1 MQRGHAHGAGKPC
14 SGGAGTLRTDPMEDL
29 SGDSPTLASELSGVA
44 TVVAGRYRIRARL
57 GRGATKEVYLAY
69 DERLDREVALALVV
83 GASADAIAAR
93 ARVVREAQL
102 TGRLGDHPNVI
113 TVYDTGEHEGL
124 PYLVLRALPGGSL
137 ADLLRRGPGPSIA
150 DAIRL
155 GREIAAALAHAHAH
169 DVVHRDVKPDNVW
182 LAADGSAALGDF
194 GIAHQLGLERL
205 TAEGIVV
212 GTVRYLSPEQIR
224 GEEIGPS
231 SDLYALGVTLYE
243 LVAGRPPFEAKDA
256 TFVLTQH
263 LTATPEP
270 PSHFAPALPAA
281 LEELI
286 LALLAKDVAQRPASA
301 GDVVA
306 ALARLE
312 RGSLPVAEP
321 APPTAARPD
330 SRRLVSVLAARA
342 DVGDP
347 ETLHGLFE
355 RCTAVIEQHGG
366 TVERYLGDAIVGFFG
381 LTEAHG
387 DEALRAARA
396 AVELRETT
404 TELHV
409 GIESGE
415 VFLSTGPRGATVA
428 TGATITAAGRLAE
441 GAAEGEILL
450 GEQIR
455 RAVGAEA
462 SIDPQSGRLL
472 ELPVEQPAL
481 LRPAT
486 TPFVGRGHELDELGR
501 AFARARAERSCRL
514 VTVAGP
520 PGIGKSR
527 LAREFL
533 VSIGDEATVLTG
545 RCLSYGEGTTYRAL
559 ADIVRALGGDDPRAR
574 LDELLDGDE
583 QAVRGILAAIGLA
596 EERSQPEETALA
608 LRRLLERL
616 ARERPLVVAVEDI
629 HWAQPALLDALDHVV
644 TLAGRAPILL
654 VCLTRPE
661 LLESNPTWS
670 APQPNRS
677 VLVLDALA
685 ETEAIELAE
694 QLGAHDV
701 AGRIA
706 QRAEGNPL
714 FVEQLVAVD
723 EGQATGELPM
733 TIQAVLAAR
742 IDGLAAGERMLL
754 QRAAVEG
761 RTFHVGALTGP
772 LAEEDRRTI
781 GARLVA
787 LARKGLI
794 GGDQAEF
801 PGEDAFRFT
810 HALIRE
816 ATYAGIPKLLR
827 SRLHAAVAEWLEQR
841 HDAAHEIVG
850 FHLEQACLLATEV
863 GHAGPR
869 EDELASRAVTR
880 LESASRVA
888 LDRGD
893 PASASALL
901 ERAVALVVSDDV
913 ARGALLPALGASL
926 FEAGRMSEATAVLDE
941 AIATA
946 PEPQLEARA
955 RVELE
960 IVRLE
965 TESTHGFDRAAGV
978 ADEVMPVLERAGDDQ
993 GRSRAWSLRAQIA
1006 WNLGHFERADDALR
1020 RAAAC
1025 AERAHDER
1033 ALFDVYG
1040 WRATAAVLGPAPVP
1054 EAVERCNAFRE
1065 VVAASPVT
1073 VVWIINPLASLHAMM
1088 GDFTRAER
1096 LLHEANATL
1105 HQLGSLGASASHHEA
1120 LVWLLA
1126 GRPEL
1131 AEAALRV
1138 SAEKLASM
1146 DDASRLATTNAMLA
1160 QALYA
1165 QGGWSEAGA
1174 LCGVTERTAAADDI
1188 VTQVIWRGVQ
1198 AKLLARSGD
1207 AEKAERLAREAVALV
1222 AATDLVNHHG
1232 DALVDLAETL
1242 HMLDR
1247 ADESADALRSA
1258 LQMYEKKGNAASA
1271 TGVRSRLSSEA
1282 DGPG

>member
-1 MQRGHAHGAGKPC
+1 
-14 SGGAGTLRTDPMEDL
+14 MEDL

-83 GASADAIAAR
+83 GASTDAIAAR
-93 ARVVREAQL
+93 ARVTREAQL

-124 PYLVLRALPGGSL
+124 PYLVLRAMPGGSL
-137 ADLLRRGPGPSIA
+137 ADLMRRGPGPSLA
-150 DAIRL
+150 DAIRF

-182 LAADGSAALGDF
+182 LAADGGAALGDF

-224 GEEIGPS
+224 GEQIGPS

-243 LVAGRPPFEAKDA
+243 LVAGRPPFEAGDA

-270 PSHFAPALPAA
+270 PSHFAPELPAA
-281 LEELI
+281 LEQLI
-286 LALLAKDVAQRPASA
+286 LALLAKDAAQRPPSA

-306 ALARLE
+306 ALAQIE
-312 RGSLPVAEP
+312 RGILPDADPVPP
-321 APPTAARPD
+321 AAARPD
-330 SRRLVSVLAARA
+330 ARRLVSVLAARA

-347 ETLHGLFE
+347 EMLHGLFE
-355 RCTAVIEQHGG
+355 RCTEVIEQHGG

-387 DEALRAARA
+387 DEAMRAARA

-428 TGATITAAGRLAE
+428 TGATITAAGRLAD
-441 GAAEGEILL
+441 GAAEGEIML

-455 RAVGAEA
+455 HAVGAEA

-472 ELPVEQPAL
+472 ELLVEQPAL

-486 TPFVGRGHELDELGR
+486 TPFVGRGHELGELYR
-501 AFARARAERSCRL
+501 AFARVRDERSCRL

-533 VSIGDEATVLTG
+533 MAIGDEATVLTG

-559 ADIVRALGGDDPRAR
+559 ADIVRALGGEDPRAR
-574 LDELLDGDE
+574 LHELLEGDE

-661 LLESNPTWS
+661 LLEANPTWT

-677 VLVLDALA
+677 VLVLDALGPA
-685 ETEAIELAE
+685 EAVELAE
-694 QLGAHDV
+694 HLGARDV

-742 IDGLAAGERMLL
+742 IDGLADGERMLL

-761 RTFHVGALTGP
+761 RTFHVGALAP
-772 LAEEDRRTI
+772 ALAEEDRRAL

-794 GGDQAEF
+794 GDDRPEF

-816 ATYAGIPKLLR
+816 AAIAGIPKLLR

-841 HDAAHEIVG
+841 PDAAHEIAG
-850 FHLEQACLLATEV
+850 FHLEQACLLAAEV

-869 EDELASRAVTR
+869 EDELASRAVAR

-888 LDRGD
+888 QDRGD

-901 ERAVALVVSDDV
+901 ERAVALAADDV
-913 ARGALLPALGASL
+913 ARGALLPALGAAL
-926 FEAGRMSEATAVLDE
+926 FDAGRVTEATSVLDE

-946 PEPQLEARA
+946 CEPRLEARA
-955 RVELE
+955 RIERE

-965 TESTHGFDRAAGV
+965 IQTSAATAGSARV
-978 ADEVMPVLERAGDDQ
+978 ADEVMPVLERVGDEQ
-993 GRSRAWSLRAQIA
+993 GQSRAWRLIAQVA
-1006 WNLGHFERADDALR
+1006 WAAGRLERADGALR
-1020 RAAAC
+1020 RSARC
-1025 AERAHDER
+1025 AERAADER
-1033 ALFDVYG
+1033 ALFDVYA
-1040 WRATAAVLGPAPVP
+1040 WRATAAVIGPAAVP
-1054 EAVERCNAFRE
+1054 AAIERCNAFRD
-1065 VVAASPVT
+1065 VVAASPVAA
-1073 VVWIINPLASLHAMM
+1073 VLIINPLASLHAMG
-1088 GDFTRAER
+1088 GDTGRAER
-1096 LLHEANATL
+1096 LLREASATLRQLGGLNATF
-1105 HQLGSLGASASHHEA
+1105 SHHEA
-1120 LVWLLA
+1120 LVWMLA
-1126 GRPEL
+1126 GRPQL
-1131 AEAALRV
+1131 AETALRA
-1138 SAEKLASM
+1138 SAEKLAEMGTGSW
-1146 DDASRLATTNAMLA
+1146 LATTNAMLA
-1160 QALYA
+1160 QAVYA
-1165 QGGWSEAGA
+1165 QGRWDEAGE
-1174 LCGVTERTAAADDI
+1174 LCRMTASAAAPDDI

-1198 AKLLARSGD
+1198 AKLLARDGD
-1207 AEKAERLAREAVALV
+1207 TAQAEQLARDGLALV
-1222 AATDLVNHHG
+1222 EPTDLVSHHG
-1232 DALVDLAETL
+1232 DALADLAEVL
-1242 HMLDR
+1242 RHAGR
-1247 ADESADALRSA
+1247 AEDSADARRAA
-1258 LQMYEKKGNAASA
+1258 LALFQEKGNAASA
-1271 TGVRSRLSSEA
+1271 ARVRSQLGSVA
-1282 DGPG
+1282 GGPG